1 MLRKL
6 TQTEK
11 EKVSRLWT
19 ISRKGKSQQIV
30 DNQ

>member
-6 TQTEK
+6 TETEK

-19 ISRKGKSQQIV
+19 ISRKGKSICLQG
-30 DNQ
+30 DK